1 MEQLAY
7 RIALFLTGVYLL
19 LLAGY
24 MSKNSRPFRRYAIY
38 YRTRMLSSVW
48 FFTFGLGI
56 LIHAFFQ
63 WRYTWPSAASAL
75 AVSYFHIGAICFS
88 WGYTPLLNPN
98 YLTRRIIIRDVI
110 YYAVGLAVYWTVAL
124 LWRQAP
130 MLTLFSFVIFF
141 AYAALVAITFY
152 KTYNQVSLRMM
163 RMSIGNVRE
172 FVHWMQVCCD
182 YIVLFGICS
191 VAITAMFPTDAWP
204 YTVLLMAG
212 AGMFT
217 YIAYSLHQY
226 GKVVGRASR
235 AAKDVAQSNQ

>member
-1 MEQLAY
+1 
-7 RIALFLTGVYLL
+7 
-19 LLAGY
+19 
-24 MSKNSRPFRRYAIY
+24 
-38 YRTRMLSSVW
+38 
-48 FFTFGLGI
+48 
-56 LIHAFFQ
+56 
-63 WRYTWPSAASAL
+63 
-75 AVSYFHIGAICFS
+75 
-88 WGYTPLLNPN
+88 
-98 YLTRRIIIRDVI
+98 
-110 YYAVGLAVYWTVAL
+110 
-124 LWRQAP
+124 